1 MDSSSSFYPDD
12 TFTTSKIMEN
22 QIINQYRQEA
32 EQRLIID
39 CNIDGI
45 DHQHEA
51 NRLLLPY
58 TEGWVSPPE
67 MYAKIRHLMKV
78 LEIAEASVK
87 DTVADHM
94 AANYGK
100 QSLTIHGLVI
110 KAKTG
115 ANRATYPNNPLI
127 EEAAKRLSALQDIAK
142 TLQKSGI
149 KEVADTETG
158 ELIYPAVSMPSK
170 DTIEVKFI

>member
-1 MDSSSSFYPDD
+1 
-12 TFTTSKIMEN
+12 MEN
-22 QIINQYRQEA
+22 QIISQYRQEA
-32 EQRLIID
+32 EQRIIID

-78 LEIAEASVK
+78 LEIAEASIK
-87 DTVADHM
+87 DTVTDHM
-94 AANYGK
+94 ATNYSK

-110 KAKTG
+110 KNKTG
-115 ANRATYPNNPLI
+115 ASRATYPNNPLI
-127 EEAAKRLSALQDIAK
+127 EDAEKRLNSLKDIAK

-149 KEVADTETG
+149 KDVADTETG
-158 ELIYPAVSMPSK
+158 ELIYPAVSMPAK